1 MLYEQIT
8 YESANLVATIALNRP
23 DKLNA
28 WTQKMEEEVVAA
40 VRAAAADDQVRVII
54 LTGAGKGF
62 CAGADMSLL
71 SSISQESAP
80 RAGRFLMDNEMGSD
94 VPAEFRKK
102 HAWFLSV
109 PKPIIAAING
119 PAVGLGFILPLYCD
133 FRFASEKAR
142 FSAIFSKRGL
152 VGEYGMAWMLPR
164 LIGVPNA
171 IELMFTAKMVDA
183 GEALRIG
190 LVSRVFPEENFLS
203 AVQEFAR
210 ELATTVSPRSVRI
223 MKRQIYTGLL
233 QNFDQAYEAALD
245 EMRGSFGTEDFR
257 EGVAHFLE
265 KRAAAFTGR

>member
-1 MLYEQIT
+1 MTYEQIT
-8 YESANLVATIALNRP
+8 YDVAYLVATITLNRP

-28 WTQKMEEEVVAA
+28 WTEKMEEEIGTA
-40 VRAAAADDQVRVII
+40 VRAASADPQVRVII

-71 SSISQESAP
+71 SAISRESAE
-80 RAGRFLMDNEMGSD
+80 RAGRFLERNEMDGD
-94 VPAEFRKK
+94 VPAEFRQK
-102 HAWFLSV
+102 HGWLLSV

-119 PAVGLGFILPLYCD
+119 PAVGLGFIVPLYCD

-142 FSAIFSKRGL
+142 FSVIFSKRGL
-152 VGEYGMAWMLPR
+152 VAEYGLAWMLPR
-164 LIGVPNA
+164 LVGVPNA
-171 IELMFTAKMVDA
+171 VELMFTSKMVDA
-183 GEALRIG
+183 HEALRMG
-190 LVSRVFPEENFLS
+190 LVSRVLPEENFLE
-203 AVQEFAR
+203 AVQAIAR
-210 ELATTVSPRSVRI
+210 ELAVTVSPRSLRV

-233 QNFDQAYEAALD
+233 QNLDQAYDTALE

>member
-1 MLYEQIT
+1 MPSYEQIT
-8 YESANLVATIALNRP
+8 YDAANFVATITLNRP

-28 WTQKMEEEVVAA
+28 WTQKMEEELTAA
-40 VRAAAADDQVRVII
+40 IRGAAADDQVRVII

-71 SSISQESAP
+71 SALSQDSTP
-80 RAGRFLMDNEMGSD
+80 RAGFLTD
-94 VPAEFRKK
+94 VSTDGEVRADFRKK
-102 HAWFLSV
+102 HAWLLSV

-119 PAVGLGFILPLYCD
+119 PSVGLGFIVPLYCD

-152 VGEYGMAWMLPR
+152 VAEYGLAWMLPR
-164 LIGVPNA
+164 LIGVGNA
-171 IELMFTAKMVDA
+171 IEMIYTSKMVDA
-183 GEALRIG
+183 AEALRIG
-190 LVSRVFPEENFLS
+190 LVSRVLPEENFLG
-203 AVQEFAR
+203 AVQTFAK
-210 ELATTVSPRSVRI
+210 ELAATVSPRSLAV

-233 QNFDQAYEAALD
+233 QDLGEAFDLATE
-245 EMRGSFGTEDFR
+245 EMKGSFGTEDFR

>member
-1 MLYEQIT
+1 MTYDQINYEAAD
-8 YESANLVATIALNRP
+8 YVATITLNRP

-28 WTQKMEEEVVAA
+28 WTEKMDQEIGAA
-40 VRAAAADDQVRVII
+40 VRAASADDQVRVII

-71 SSISQESAP
+71 SAISQESAQS
-80 RAGRFLMDNEMGSD
+80 AGRFLVD
-94 VPAEFRKK
+94 RK

-109 PKPIIAAING
+109 PKPIIAAVNG
-119 PAVGLGFILPLYCD
+119 PAVGLGFIVPLYCD

-142 FSAIFSKRGL
+142 FSVIFSKRGL
-152 VGEYGMAWMLPR
+152 VAEYGLAWMLPR
-164 LIGVPNA
+164 LVGVTNA
-171 IELMFTAKMVDA
+171 VELMFTSKMIDA
-183 GEALRIG
+183 AEALRIG

-210 ELATTVSPRSVRI
+210 ELASTVSPRSLRV
-223 MKRQIYTGLL
+223 MKQQIYTGLA
-233 QNFDQAYEAALD
+233 QNLDQAYDAALE

-265 KRAAAFTGR
+265 KRAPAFTGR

>member
-1 MLYEQIT
+1 MPSYEQIT
-8 YESANLVATIALNRP
+8 YDVENFVATITLNRP

-28 WTQKMEEEVVAA
+28 WTQKMEEELTAA
-40 VRAAAADDQVRVII
+40 IRGAAADDQVRVII

-71 SSISQESAP
+71 SAISQESTP
-80 RAGRFLMDNEMGSD
+80 RASFLTD
-94 VPAEFRKK
+94 VSTDGDVRADFRKK
-102 HAWFLSV
+102 HAWLLSV

-119 PAVGLGFILPLYCD
+119 PSVGLGFIVPLYCD

-152 VGEYGMAWMLPR
+152 VAEYGLAWMLPR
-164 LIGVPNA
+164 LIGVGNA
-171 IELMFTAKMVDA
+171 IEMIYTSKMVDA
-183 GEALRIG
+183 AEALRIG
-190 LVSRVFPEENFLS
+190 LVSRVMPEENFLG
-203 AVQEFAR
+203 AVQAFAR
-210 ELATTVSPRSVRI
+210 ELASTVSPRSLRV

-233 QNFDQAYEAALD
+233 QDLGEAFDLATE
-245 EMRGSFGTEDFR
+245 EMKGSFGTEDFR

>member
-1 MLYEQIT
+1 MSYEQII
-8 YESANLVATIALNRP
+8 YEVKDLVATITLNRP

-28 WTQKMEEEVVAA
+28 WTQKMEEEITTAIKG
-40 VRAAAADDQVRVII
+40 AAADDKVRVII

-71 SSISQESAP
+71 SAISQESTP
-80 RAGRFLMDNEMGSD
+80 RASFLTD
-94 VPAEFRKK
+94 VSAEADVRADFRKK
-102 HAWFLSV
+102 HAWLLSV

-119 PAVGLGFILPLYCD
+119 ASVGLGFIVPLYCD

-152 VGEYGMAWMLPR
+152 VAEYGLAWMLPR
-164 LIGVPNA
+164 LIGVGNA
-171 IELMFTAKMVDA
+171 IEMIYTSKMVDA
-183 GEALRIG
+183 QEALRIG
-190 LVSRVFPEENFLS
+190 LVSRVLPEENFLGQ
-203 AVQEFAR
+203 VQAFAK
-210 ELATTVSPRSVRI
+210 ELAATVSPRSLRV

-233 QNFDQAYEAALD
+233 QNLGEAFDLATE
-245 EMRGSFGTEDFR
+245 EMKGSFGTEDFR